1 MFEYDYLIVS
11 DGGSR
16 GNGSKL
22 AEAYGSYQLSAR
34 TGQQETV
41 RLQFG
46 HGTNNEAEYQALLA
60 ALEDLTARIRRADRS
75 PAAYSLIVQTDSQLV
90 ANQVTGAWKV
100 KAANLAALCERARKL
115 LDGFG
120 QATVQR
126 VPRAEIVRVLGH

>member
-1 MFEYDYLIVS
+1 VFEYDYLIVS

-34 TGQQETV
+34 TGQQETI

-46 HGTNNEAEYQALLA
+46 HGTNNEAEYKALLA
-60 ALEDLTARIRRADRS
+60 ALEDLVGRITKAS
-75 PAAYSLIVQTDSQLV
+75 KAPAGYSLIVQTDSQLV

-100 KAANLAALCERARKL
+100 KAANLAALCDRAKKL
-115 LDGFG
+115 LSGFG
-120 QATVQR
+120 QVTVQH